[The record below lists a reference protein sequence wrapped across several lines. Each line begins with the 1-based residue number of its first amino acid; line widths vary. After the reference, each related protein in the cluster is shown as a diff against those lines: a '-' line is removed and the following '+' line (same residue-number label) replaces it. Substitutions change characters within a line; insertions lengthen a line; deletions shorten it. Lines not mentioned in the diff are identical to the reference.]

1 MNFIIGRGRSGSKLL
16 SGVLNSMP
24 GIAVA
29 PESFYLLH
37 LAKEFHGKVF
47 NQSVKLSFLN
57 KLTDDIRLST
67 WLVVNDDFKNQFLE
81 SNISNFHEAC
91 DFITKYFS
99 EKVLRKPGKTTLIDK
114 NPHYTFYVKEL
125 LKIYPKA
132 KFLILVRNPIENVNS
147 YKRVPFDSDI
157 PEVLAYEWNAFY
169 DCLNTVLDKVLTKEQ
184 YRVIQYEQ
192 LVRSP
197 ELEVQKTCEFLGVQF
212 SDNFLKE
219 GTIEK
224 SEFSWHKNVSS
235 EITFHTSVTLTQK
248 EQEQVANVTYKTAS
262 LFGYDLG
269 EITTSSRISVINKIR
284 GGILVYLTSGFYS
297 FPYFIRKIVLQH
309 LRKKL
314 LK

>member
-1 MNFIIGRGRSGSKLL
+1 MKIFHCISSDSVDKL
-16 SGVLNSMP
+16 
-24 GIAVA
+24 I
-29 PESFYLLH
+29 E
-37 LAKEFHGKVF
+37 
-47 NQSVKLSFLN
+47 
-57 KLTDDIRLST
+57 IR
-67 WLVVNDDFKNQFLE
+67 E
-81 SNISNFHEAC
+81 I
-91 DFITKYFS
+91 
-99 EKVLRKPGKTTLIDK
+99 
-114 NPHYTFYVKEL
+114 
-125 LKIYPKA
+125 
-132 KFLILVRNPIENVNS
+132 
-147 YKRVPFDSDI
+147 
-157 PEVLAYEWNAFY
+157 
-169 DCLNTVLDKVLTKEQ
+169 
-184 YRVIQYEQ
+184 
-192 LVRSP
+192 
-197 ELEVQKTCEFLGVQF
+197 

-219 GTIEK
+219 GTIEN